1 MNPFAFFLAIA
12 DKVHTA
18 LNLLDPTRTYAAA
31 DALWARQRG
40 AGRLAEREAGEEVME
55 PEEQLYQCGNPSCGC
70 DTDPN
75 YAPYQHN
82 IAPPQRGDR
91 VAVQLADG
99 SLLSGVFNPSFP
111 GKIDTDPER
120 WNQASRLAALDMPQ
134 PVGTFEDDQDWVRKD
149 IPDGEAWE
157 PSLNSSEI
165 VAVRQLIEERF
176 GDQSSAAPASQTDA
190 PGEASGVPEG
200 VSTPDPDAPSGH
212 LTLGNDP
219 SAVHERALRRQLDED
234 RPYVGCGAPRPY
246 GGGGTCTKP
255 SGHQDRHGYAG
266 IFWHDDAYK

>member
-31 DALWARQRG
+31 DSLWAQQRG
-40 AGRLAEREAGEEVME
+40 AERLAEKEAGEEVSE
-55 PEEQLYQCGNPSCGC
+55 PQ
-70 DTDPN
+70 D
-75 YAPYQHN
+75 APYLHP

-99 SLLSGVFNPSFP
+99 SLLSGVFDPSFP

-149 IPDGEAWE
+149 IPDGEVWE
-157 PSLNSSEI
+157 PPLNSSEI

-176 GDQSSAAPASQTDA
+176 GDNASAAPASQTDA

-219 SAVHERALRRQLDED
+219 AAIHARRMRQLADED
-234 RPYVGCGAPRPY
+234 RR
-246 GGGGTCTKP
+246 K
-255 SGHQDRHGYAG
+255 
-266 IFWHDDAYK
+266 